1 MKRFRRNGFK
11 GTGNPVFLDAQ
22 GQQPEGI
29 IIRRRQN
36 AIDKLLL
43 EHHHGTFH
51 STGPGQ
57 EILEDGSPRGIGK
70 IAKEFDRGLRK
81 QPPRIPGSAVC
92 MVNLHMGITGPAL
105 FLVLRQTGIK
115 FHQNQ
120 FAAKGCGMFR
130 QGAGSRPYL
139 HHAILRP
146 DFELLHNPA
155 GHIFIRQEIL
165 PQGLAGAHF
174 MVFQN
179 IPDLGRFHNEVMF
192 AKMPVRSQ

>member
-1 MKRFRRNGFK
+1 
-11 GTGNPVFLDAQ
+11 
-22 GQQPEGI
+22 
-29 IIRRRQN
+29 
-36 AIDKLLL
+36 
-43 EHHHGTFH
+43 
-51 STGPGQ
+51 
-57 EILEDGSPRGIGK
+57 
-70 IAKEFDRGLRK
+70 
-81 QPPRIPGSAVC
+81 

-155 GHIFIRQEIL
+155 GHISSVRKFCPRDL
-165 PQGLAGAHF
+165 
-174 MVFQN
+174 
-179 IPDLGRFHNEVMF
+179 LGRTSWSSRTFLISDGFIM
-192 AKMPVRSQ
+192 K

>member
-1 MKRFRRNGFK
+1 MSSS
-11 GTGNPVFLDAQ
+11 D
-22 GQQPEGI
+22 
-29 IIRRRQN
+29 
-36 AIDKLLL
+36 
-43 EHHHGTFH
+43 
-51 STGPGQ
+51 
-57 EILEDGSPRGIGK
+57 ILEISVK
-70 IAKEFDRGLRK
+70 
-81 QPPRIPGSAVC
+81 S
-92 MVNLHMGITGPAL
+92 
-105 FLVLRQTGIK
+105 
-115 FHQNQ
+115 
-120 FAAKGCGMFR
+120 AAKGCGMFR